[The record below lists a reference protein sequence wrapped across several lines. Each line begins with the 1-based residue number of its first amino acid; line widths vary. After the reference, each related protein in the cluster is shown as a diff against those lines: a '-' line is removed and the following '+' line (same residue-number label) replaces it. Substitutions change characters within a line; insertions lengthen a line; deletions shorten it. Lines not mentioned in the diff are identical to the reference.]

1 MPALY
6 IDGQN
11 ISWADTLK
19 YFGMYFDSGKT
30 VKVNTSRSVRQF
42 YASANN
48 ILSHTI
54 SVNDITRLHLV
65 ETYCLP
71 LLTYALNCIFISNSQ
86 LRKCSVCRNN
96 LFRRIFNMHLRES
109 VKEVQ
114 YYCGRF
120 DFNHIVDKHRMHF
133 FSKVDKMNTDVV
145 QQCFSNVKRGDNFKR
160 LCNDNG
166 FIIHNSLL
174 VYRPYRVYDKFCL
187 QFQ

>member
-1 MPALY
+1 
-6 IDGQN
+6 
-11 ISWADTLK
+11 
-19 YFGMYFDSGKT
+19 
-30 VKVNTSRSVRQF
+30 
-42 YASANN
+42 
-48 ILSHTI
+48 
-54 SVNDITRLHLV
+54 
-65 ETYCLP
+65 
-71 LLTYALNCIFISNSQ
+71 
-86 LRKCSVCRNN
+86 
-96 LFRRIFNMHLRES
+96 MHLRES